1 LGGNLQIPKTADDNN
16 SSLGR
21 KNTSRI
27 NKDNVT
33 DIDAIKEKNEQEQKD
48 PNKIYVD
55 DETAK

>member
-1 LGGNLQIPKTADDNN
+1 LGGKLQFPKTADDN
-16 SSLGR
+16 SSSIGR

-48 PNKIYVD
+48 LNKIYVD

>member
-1 LGGNLQIPKTADDNN
+1 LGGNLQIPKAADDN
-16 SSLGR
+16 SSSIGR

-33 DIDAIKEKNEQEQKD
+33 DIDAIKEMNEQEQKD
-48 PNKIYVD
+48 LNKIYVD